1 MDTKRKNKDFD
12 FNFTTR
18 AKICKSCTTA
28 SMTCQPPPRFC
39 SEWFF
44 VNQKCFHFWPF
55 YAADAFLS
63 QMLFYILSRLW
74 KPDTRPEHVVER
86 TDPWQGRKGDCS
98 QAAQLRSSLTQIQS
112 TPIFSKITKW
122 KCISTL
128 KYLIAM
134 MGKVSPWCNLLAKW
148 EIYHV
153 WFFPFIS

>member
-1 MDTKRKNKDFD
+1 MDTKIKNKDFD

-28 SMTCQPPPRFC
+28 SMTCKPPPRFC

-44 VNQKCFHFWPF
+44 CEPEMFPLL
-55 YAADAFLS
+55 AFLCCWC
-63 QMLFYILSRLW
+63 LFKSNAFLHFIAIVKTGSS
-74 KPDTRPEHVVER
+74 RPEHVVER

-153 WFFPFIS
+153 WFPFIC